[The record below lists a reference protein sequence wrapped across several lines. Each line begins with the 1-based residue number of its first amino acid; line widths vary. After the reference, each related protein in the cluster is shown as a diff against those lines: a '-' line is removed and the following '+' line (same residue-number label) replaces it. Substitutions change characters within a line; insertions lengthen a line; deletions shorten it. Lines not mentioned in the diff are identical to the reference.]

1 MKVNVKNVLNDCPP
15 CKDAALTIDH
25 DVKRDYLG
33 QEVYVNVILDCEHS
47 GVCAKKGCN
56 AYNAIASNCAVSP
69 VEVMSLEV
77 ALKGAVEMAHL
88 TRPGEE
94 EEAIRS
100 ISYLIPVGLG
110 KNDAERLAQKIACY
124 GSVDA
129 WLEARDAKKELGN
142 GEA

>member
-25 DVKRDYLG
+25 DVTRNYLG
-33 QEVYVNVILDCEHS
+33 QEVCVNVILDCEHS
-47 GVCAKKGCN
+47 GVCAKRGCN
-56 AYNAIASNCAVSP
+56 AYNAIASNCAVSS
-69 VEVMSLEV
+69 VEVMSLED

-94 EEAIRS
+94 EEAIRA

-110 KNDAERLAQKIACY
+110 KDDAERLAQKIACY
-124 GSVDA
+124 GSVDT
-129 WLEARDAKKELGN
+129 WLEARDTKKELGN

>member
-1 MKVNVKNVLNDCPP
+1 M
-15 CKDAALTIDH
+15 
-25 DVKRDYLG
+25 
-33 QEVYVNVILDCEHS
+33 NVILDCEHS